1 MRVEVP
7 DSSLD
12 QLRRSLAAVDELISN
27 VRADQWSDLTPCEEW
42 DVRRVVEHLVGMNR
56 VFAAMLAGEAPPQR
70 GDELSV
76 DELAAG
82 FRETSAALV
91 QAFEQPGVLERSFVS
106 PMGSATGAERLQIRL
121 YDLLAHG
128 WDIARATG
136 QVVGLPEDAAED
148 ALRFVRGQ
156 LSDEA
161 RPGRFKTAEPTR
173 DDAPAIDRLV
183 AFLGRQPGAASK

>member
-1 MRVEVP
+1 MP
-7 DSSLD
+7 YSSLD

-27 VRADQWSDLTPCEEW
+27 VRVDQWLDPTPCDEW
-42 DVRRVVEHLVGMNR
+42 DVCRVVEHLIGMNQ
-56 VFAAMLAGEAPPQR
+56 VFAAMLAGEAAPQR
-70 GDELSV
+70 GDEPAV
-76 DELAAG
+76 DGLATA

-91 QAFEQPGVLERSFVS
+91 RAFEQPGVLERSFVS

-136 QVVGLPEDAAED
+136 QPVRLPENAAED

-161 RPGRFKTAEPTR
+161 RPGRFKPAEPPR

-183 AFLGRQPGAASK
+183 AFLGRQPGAASE